1 MTEFVMSIIEAAL
14 NLVRAQS
21 EEEQLEELLRLQRKV
36 HDEIARRKFGG
47 P

>member
-1 MTEFVMSIIEAAL
+1 MTEFVVSIIQAAL
-14 NLVRAQS
+14 NLLKSQS

-47 P
+47 